1 MNCTESPLLPKG
13 NSLHKWCFTAA
24 GPLGLHS
31 LHFQDLSVQHNSRQS
46 SVKFSSCQHT
56 TQPTSIVAYRQL
68 EWTVHKWRLSHS
80 SWTTTHC
87 IFQSKLQIMMLTQL
101 ERIYIVGEAKH
112 KRRYTISIHS
122 QHTHTWTT
130 QTVEDKKDS
139 MTLSNHMQVAGR
151 ED

>member
-13 NSLHKWCFTAA
+13 KAVHKWRFTAA

-46 SVKFSSCQHT
+46 SVKFSSFQHT

-101 ERIYIVGEAKH
+101 ERIHIVGEAKH
-112 KRRYTISIHS
+112 ERRYTTSIYVHNTLTHGR
-122 QHTHTWTT
+122 HTLLKIRRI
-130 QTVEDKKDS
+130 Q
-139 MTLSNHMQVAGR
+139 
-151 ED
+151 